1 MTKVTKMTA
10 FISRGWIASFEQVRY
25 NVTEPH
31 SRRQIRPRIG
41 AGKVVANR
49 VVITLGGV
57 RYPLRTVEDP
67 AYVGALAEEIDDKLR
82 KVMGD
87 GNLSLSEAL
96 VVMCLEY
103 YDANKKAERDLDNMR
118 LQVADYMEAV
128 KKSEAGLSKAKEEV
142 ARLKKKKDS

>member
-1 MTKVTKMTA
+1 
-10 FISRGWIASFEQVRY
+10 
-25 NVTEPH
+25 
-31 SRRQIRPRIG
+31 
-41 AGKVVANR
+41 

-67 AYVGALAEEIDDKLR
+67 AYVEELAGEMDDKLR

-96 VVMCLEY
+96 VVMCMEY
-103 YDANKKAERDLDNMR
+103 FDAHKKAERNLDNMR

-128 KKSEAGLSKAKEEV
+128 KLSDARLARAKEENDK
-142 ARLKKKKDS
+142 LKKKKEKDS